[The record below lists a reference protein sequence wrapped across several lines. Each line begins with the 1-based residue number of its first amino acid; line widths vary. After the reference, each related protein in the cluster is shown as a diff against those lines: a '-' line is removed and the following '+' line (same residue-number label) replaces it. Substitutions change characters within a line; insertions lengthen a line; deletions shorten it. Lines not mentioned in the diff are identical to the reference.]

1 MSMRSRW
8 YETLDYIKS
17 NDPCMYKMALYILND
32 DEYLAIEFLK
42 SKFGFRSANCHRIF
56 LEIKI
61 PNTIFLKKIFFSMPL
76 TIHTIPKVCM
86 SISYSFWV

>member
-32 DEYLAIEFLK
+32 AEYLAIEFLK
-42 SKFGFRSANCHRIF
+42 SKFGFRSANCHHIF
-56 LEIKI
+56 LEIKKTYSVLQLRGLVKYI
-61 PNTIFLKKIFFSMPL
+61 EK
-76 TIHTIPKVCM
+76 HTPEYAI
-86 SISYSFWV
+86 